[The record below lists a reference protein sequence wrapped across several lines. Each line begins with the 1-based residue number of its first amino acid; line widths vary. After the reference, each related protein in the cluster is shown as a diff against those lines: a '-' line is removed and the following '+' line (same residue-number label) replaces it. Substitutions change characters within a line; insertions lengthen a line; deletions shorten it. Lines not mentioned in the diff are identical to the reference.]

1 MHDAVVLRFRE
12 TADFRSS
19 SSAEKMTRY
28 RVNRYSRGASPLLQ
42 LPSQRGDQLCRV
54 SARLQAFQQQKRL
67 VLPAAPFR
75 LQVDEQHLH
84 DAASSLRRVVCTSFP
99 SLAYLRR
106 TARAAILAMSAPR

>member
-19 SSAEKMTRY
+19 SGAEEMARY
-28 RVNRYSRGASPLLQ
+28 RVNGYSRGASPLLQ
-42 LPSQRGDQLCRV
+42 LPSQRSDQLRCV
-54 SARLQAFQQQKRL
+54 SAIAQPLQQQKRL

-84 DAASSLRRVVCTSFP
+84 DAASSLRPIVCTSFP

-106 TARAAILAMSAPR
+106 TERAAIFAISAPR